1 MSFSLQSTRAFV
13 YVVLDWFI
21 PPQLQDNGEELR
33 RARMFLFSH
42 IFGPFLGHTM
52 VIHLYIVDPAP
63 DIALGTIAA
72 AMSAFW
78 LLPWLLKFTQ
88 RLTPLALLS
97 VQNLC
102 FITLFASYNYGGVSS
117 PYLPWFLTA
126 PLLAFFYVGDN
137 PRLRYLT
144 LGFIGADLFI
154 YYLTFAFGHDF
165 PERVP
170 PEALSVA
177 SLVSLF
183 CASVYVSM
191 MALYYANI
199 VASQSELEREVQRH
213 RATAIMLREAK
224 DDAERAT
231 SEAERAKD
239 DAERAKDDAER
250 ASLAKSEFLARMSH
264 ELRTPLNAVIGY
276 SEMLLEDAEIE
287 GREEQTADL
296 HRINSAGKHLLSLVT
311 DILDLSKIEAGKMEV
326 LWEPFELEDLVEDV
340 VATARPLIGANENEF
355 EIECPPGI
363 GSITGDATKLRQS
376 MLNLLSNAGKFT
388 KNGRVTLAVAREGD
402 TERGWIDIT
411 VSDTGLGISEAG
423 LERLFQ
429 NFSQTDSSIAGK
441 YGGTGLGL
449 AVSRKLC
456 RMMGGDITV
465 TSKLGEGS
473 RFTIRIP
480 ASSNH
485 AVRQLDAQ
493 SDLVDAHPLPSEASN
508 DSILVID
515 DDPAVLDFLRR
526 ILLREGFNPL
536 LAPSGTKGLEIART
550 IRPAAIVLDVLMPS
564 MSGWDVLRELKADP
578 ILHECP
584 VVMLTMVDDR
594 KTGIALGAGDY
605 LLKPVDRDTL
615 LRVLEQLRSGAERP
629 WPTRDKPIV
638 RPAEPRLEKRK
649 PSPLERIRRERPQ
662 VIILDLHLPDR
673 SLVDFLE
680 QLRALPSLPELPLI
694 VLASSTLTAADSEE
708 LTGAATVLSSDDYTP
723 EEMLDALRN
732 VALHELTVTAS
743 ALEVPVHA

>member
-1 MSFSLQSTRAFV
+1 MPFGLQSTRVFV
-13 YVVLDWFI
+13 YAILDWFV
-21 PPQLQDNGEELR
+21 PPQLQDDGEEHR

-52 VIHLYIVDPAP
+52 VIHLYLVDPAP
-63 DIALGTIAA
+63 DIALGTIAVG
-72 AMSAFW
+72 MSAFW
-78 LLPWLLKFTQ
+78 LFPWLLKFTH

-102 FITLFASYNYGGVSS
+102 FITLFASYNYGGVNS

-144 LGFIGADLFI
+144 LGFIGADLFV
-154 YYLTFAFGHDF
+154 YYLVYALGHSF
-165 PERVP
+165 PQRVP

-199 VASQSELEREVQRH
+199 VASQSELEHEVQRH
-213 RATAIMLREAK
+213 RATGIKLREAK
-224 DDAERAT
+224 DEAERAMA
-231 SEAERAKD
+231 EAERAKD
-239 DAERAKDDAER
+239 GAERAN
-250 ASLAKSEFLARMSH
+250 LAKSEFLARMSH

-276 SEMLLEDAEIE
+276 SEMLLEDAESE
-287 GREEQTADL
+287 GRENETADL

-340 VATARPLIGANENEF
+340 TATARTLVSANGNEF
-355 EIECPPGI
+355 VVECPPGL
-363 GSITGDATKLRQS
+363 GSVTGDATKLRQA
-376 MLNLLSNAGKFT
+376 MLNLLGNAGKFT
-388 KNGRVTLAVAREGD
+388 RDGRVTLSVAREGGP
-402 TERGWIDIT
+402 ERGWI
-411 VSDTGLGISEAG
+411 VVVVADTGVGISAEG

-429 NFSQTDSSIAGK
+429 NFSQSDSSVAGK

-480 ASSNH
+480 ASASH
-485 AVRQLDAQ
+485 AVRSVELERGPGTPGA
-493 SDLVDAHPLPSEASN
+493 AKNA
-508 DSILVID
+508 ILVID
-515 DDPAVLDFLRR
+515 DDPSVLNLFGR
-526 ILLREGFNPL
+526 ILARDG
-536 LAPSGTKGLEIART
+536 LAPVLARSGAEGLRIARAA
-550 IRPAAIVLDVLMPS
+550 RPAAIVLDLLMSSTRGP
-564 MSGWDVLRELKADP
+564 DVLRELKADP
-578 ILHECP
+578 QLRDCP
-584 VVMLTMVDDR
+584 LVMLTMIDDR
-594 KTGIALGAGDY
+594 KSGVALGAADY

-615 LRVLEQLRSGAERP
+615 LHVLERLSAGAARP
-629 WPTRDKPIV
+629 
-638 RPAEPRLEKRK
+638 RPAPEATTRRRLATSL

-662 VIILDLHLPDR
+662 VIILDLRLPER
-673 SLVDFLE
+673 ALAEFLE
-680 QLRALPSLPELPLI
+680 RLGEIPSLAELPLI
-694 VLASSTLTAADSEE
+694 VLVSSALTAADREE
-708 LTGAATVLSSDDYTP
+708 LIGAATVLGSEDYTAG
-723 EEMLDALRN
+723 EMLEALRN
-732 VALHELTVTAS
+732 VALHDLTFTAS
-743 ALEVPVHA
+743 ALEVSAHA